1 VTLSVVLAVI
11 WVIAS
16 TIVAFLPMR
25 RQYVPGG
32 MLMFSAPVLILLLG
46 YQHGWF
52 WVIPATLGFV
62 SMYRNPLRYFW
73 RKWRGQTEDPL
84 P

>member
-1 VTLSVVLAVI
+1 MSASVTIAVI

-25 RQYVPGG
+25 RQYLPGG
-32 MLMFSAPVLILLLG
+32 ILLFSAPLVILFLG

-52 WVIPATLGFV
+52 WVIPALMAFV
-62 SMYRNPLRYFW
+62 SMYRNPLRYLW
-73 RKWRGQTEDPL
+73 RKWRGL
-84 P
+84 PEESVE